1 MSNSS
6 TTILD
11 CQNNF
16 STWLKKANIIYNNTR
31 FDLCDYEDFQTIQYH
46 SEQVIVLPVIDG
58 NSIVLCKV
66 FRQPINHAI
75 WELPAG
81 GVQNEESIEAGAIRE
96 FQEETGIQI
105 HDIHRLKPLPSLVVS
120 PNRLPMFPKIFQ
132 INLSI
137 NEFEERIAHDDEIEN
152 VSAFTFLQIR
162 EMINSNQIFASIPIT
177 ILSRFLLS
185 QS

>member
-16 STWLKKANIIYNNTR
+16 STWLKKANIINNNTR
-31 FDLCDYEDFQTIQYH
+31 FDLFDYEDFQTIQYH

-81 GVQNEESIEAGAIRE
+81 G
-96 FQEETGIQI
+96 
-105 HDIHRLKPLPSLVVS
+105 L
-120 PNRLPMFPKIFQ
+120 
-132 INLSI
+132 
-137 NEFEERIAHDDEIEN
+137 
-152 VSAFTFLQIR
+152 
-162 EMINSNQIFASIPIT
+162 
-177 ILSRFLLS
+177 
-185 QS
+185 

>member
-1 MSNSS
+1 
-6 TTILD
+6 
-11 CQNNF
+11 
-16 STWLKKANIIYNNTR
+16 
-31 FDLCDYEDFQTIQYH
+31 
-46 SEQVIVLPVIDG
+46 
-58 NSIVLCKV
+58 
-66 FRQPINHAI
+66 
-75 WELPAG
+75 
-81 GVQNEESIEAGAIRE
+81 
-96 FQEETGIQI
+96 
-105 HDIHRLKPLPSLVVS
+105 
-120 PNRLPMFPKIFQ
+120 MFPKIFQ